1 MRGGGFAHAF
11 DARSFPLVAGE
22 EIQIIHEVGHAV
34 RGSSWIEG
42 TLVITD
48 ARLFY
53 RARAKNFLN
62 QSITSREIHLKD
74 VTGVAV
80 ALRRGMSLGS
90 FVGIVIGGI
99 LALFFAYST
108 GKAFEFSSTTFG
120 AQEPVKWSFFFTMPT
135 LMVLVA
141 WAWLLSRSQSLV
153 VAVLS
158 RDNDASPVSFF
169 GSSGAGG
176 EEGFLTAIVRRILG
190 PLLHLFGLFDASD
203 AASVADLERA
213 QRFADELGAQI
224 LELQRRQAP
233 SDARLPAAQA
243 ADES

>member
-80 ALRRGMSLGS
+80 MMRRGMSARSLVMLVLFGS
-90 FVGIVIGGI
+90 F
-99 LALFFAYST
+99 ALFFAYVT
-108 GKAFEFSSTTFG
+108 GRGAEFSSGGFG
-120 AQEPVKWSFFFTMPT
+120 TQQPVPWSFFLPFF
-135 LMVLVA
+135 VLVA
-141 WAWLLSRSQSLV
+141 LVAWGLLLSRDKSLL

-169 GSSGAGG
+169 GGVG
-176 EEGFLTAIVRRILG
+176 ESGFLGAMAGRILR
-190 PLLHLFGLFDASD
+190 PLLLLLGLFDASD

-213 QRFADELGAQI
+213 QRFAGELGAQI